1 MLQELKRVNPKTEN
15 GRRKHKNFQWLT
27 QNAGYPK
34 LKEHPGAVVATMKL
48 SSDRHDFMAKLN
60 RHYPPHNKPTQLAF
74 EYASEEHDRGKGL

>member
-34 LKEHPGAVVATMKL
+34 LKEHLGAVVAIMKL
-48 SSDRHDFMAKLN
+48 SSDWHDFMAKLN